1 MSECD
6 SVLRCRHVSMKGMTD
21 EEEGTAVSDWCAATK
36 SAARSGSARRSW
48 SSKPSSVMPRSR
60 SRCAVS
66 GVTQTWA
73 GRLSG
78 NRPLLTV
85 SATPRTGNGRPWI
98 VTVSP
103 ALA

>member
-6 SVLRCRHVSMKGMTD
+6 SVRRCRHVSMKGMTD

-36 SAARSGSARRSW
+36 SAARLGSARRSW

-66 GVTQTWA
+66 GVTQT
-73 GRLSG
+73 
-78 NRPLLTV
+78 
-85 SATPRTGNGRPWI
+85 
-98 VTVSP
+98 
-103 ALA
+103 